1 MGGRSR
7 VFMINNA
14 CAAILNIALG
24 LVLIPRMGI
33 WGAAI
38 AVLVSTVAFQVAL
51 TVEAWMF
58 ERVHPFTAALL
69 KPLAAALVA
78 FAVEHAL
85 RASLH
90 AGPARVTAV
99 IASGLVSYLATLLA
113 LGLAPEEREVARKL
127 VGRLRLRRTG

>member
-1 MGGRSR
+1 
-7 VFMINNA
+7 MINNA
-14 CAAILNIALG
+14 CAAVLNIALG
-24 LVLIPRMGI
+24 LVLVPRMGI

-58 ERVHPFTAALL
+58 ERVHPFTPALL

-78 FAVEHAL
+78 FTVEYAL
-85 RASLH
+85 RAALAAS
-90 AGPARVTAV
+90 PVRVTAV
-99 IASGLVSYLATLLA
+99 IMCGVVSYLGTLVA

-127 VGRLRLRRTG
+127 VGRLRRTG